1 MFIETEIKYYQYIN
15 QQFPTEP
22 PVYRYRNPLV
32 PLMFD
37 HNFIYFERMPEVSF
51 FQEVHEEEKSH
62 NLREGMEHTR
72 YYFPVGKEASP
83 QLKRF
88 LSENEF
94 TQDRMLYYKVDHE
107 TVSNWQ
113 SREDSTVQEV
123 KNEYHLEAYLAINK
137 AYDLQISE
145 RFADQKQK
153 LNKAIY
159 RLPKMKQY
167 LAFYRGEP
175 AGTCEL
181 FMDYENRTAKAENLL
196 ISESFRN
203 RGLARQLLKT
213 MFFDNI
219 EKISSMYAVT
229 YEEDTAKHF
238 YEKLGF
244 TYVHSQHT
252 ALQVMKL

>member
-1 MFIETEIKYYQYIN
+1 MFTETEIKYYRYIN
-15 QQFPTEP
+15 QQLPAEP
-22 PVYRYRNPLV
+22 PVYRYRNPLF
-32 PLMFD
+32 PLMYD

-51 FQEVHEEEKSH
+51 FQEVHEEEKSRI
-62 NLREGMEHTR
+62 LREGMKHTR
-72 YYFPVGKEASP
+72 YYFPVGEAASP
-83 QLKRF
+83 QLIRF

-94 TQDRMLYYKVDHE
+94 IQDLMLYYKVDLE

-113 SREDSTVQEV
+113 SQEDSTVQEV
-123 KNEYHLEAYLAINK
+123 KNESHLETYLAINK

-145 RFADQKQK
+145 RFAFQKQK
-153 LNKAIY
+153 LNKVIY

-167 LAFYRGEP
+167 LAFDREEP

-181 FMDYENRTAKAENLL
+181 FIDYENRTAKAENLL
-196 ISESFRN
+196 ISERYRN
-203 RGLARQLLKT
+203 RGVARQLLKT

-244 TYVHSQHT
+244 TNVHSQHT
-252 ALQVMKL
+252 ALQVM